1 MSHSVRVNRKS
12 VSWLEPR
19 NWWFKKLKRYNEN
32 FQFPLR
38 YLSLVQKLSDF
49 INQKNDDSLFRLNE
63 CRNECSANLK
73 SWKSETYF
81 EFSVQRYF
89 RQIAPRVMC
98 CVLSWKLFHFKMP
111 GSEGIWSNCATILP
125 RVSRMEIFFRSTA
138 SLHFP
143 SKDSKLLCILMNYR
157 SNVNVKLSVCEIW
170 YLRLQACKTSL
181 FITPEWLKID
191 L

>member
-49 INQKNDDSLFRLNE
+49 INQKNDDSHFRLNE
-63 CRNECSANLK
+63 CRNECLANLK

-125 RVSRMEIFFRSTA
+125 RVRSFFVQRPACIFLR
-138 SLHFP
+138 
-143 SKDSKLLCILMNYR
+143 KILNFYVFWWITGLMLM
-157 SNVNVKLSVCEIW
+157 LSWVYAKYGICG
-170 YLRLQACKTSL
+170 YKHAKQAVL
-181 FITPEWLKID
+181 VHQNG
-191 L
+191 